1 MFEKLILFLKSK
13 WFMLIIFSISLLIL
27 SFLFYFWGSLIAFN
41 DFYIFSDAFLRIIII
56 AITWV
61 IIFLFFLLKPLMKL
75 LFSLKDEKRL
85 KFKRL
90 KKEAS
95 IFLYRA
101 KRNFFIILKNA
112 KNTFKNLK
120 IKKLPL
126 IIIIGKESAGKSSLI
141 NYSNMEYPL
150 SDSLNS
156 YKKLHQSTNNFALY
170 VSKKG
175 ALLDTEGKYFSQEEL
190 FKPLRSDELPE
201 DDLVKNKEFL
211 IKQNIWQNFL
221 FFLNRKFF
229 YNKLNGVVLVID
241 TQAFLS
247 NTKEYSKNLLHYL
260 GKRINEIEDI
270 LDLKLPIY
278 IVFSKIDLLL
288 GMREYFAIFNETI
301 SNKALGISFL
311 EEINEINLDKDFKEL
326 SSALLYAFM
335 NKNQFIYSL
344 EEKNKIYLFLK
355 QFDNLLALIK
365 DFILQIQSKDTFKN
379 NSYLRGV
386 YFISAYQEN
395 IPRNFLLDAVCE
407 KYDIKKPLA
416 HSMRLVNKQSYF
428 IKSLFED
435 IIFKDY
441 FLSQLTLKNL
451 FKRFSFLF
459 LILALFICSYFLSSY
474 FIETSN
480 KEQQKA
486 NNVLNQINT
495 LLADSDYK
503 HLDILQ
509 KAKLLANLKSILSS
523 YSEFNNKTS
532 FLEYFNLNISYKA
545 FTPILDFYYKLNESI
560 LENTLIKEMENI
572 LQTQNDPKILVE
584 TLYMYRSLFKENAL
598 NKELLK
604 KWIDKNWI
612 FLNKYELSKENFLN
626 RVDTLKK
633 IDLNEFLENKQS
645 INEAFLKLNKINKF
659 QRIYFLLN
667 FLTTNQKEQN
677 YNLKDELGF
686 PLENIFANKSIN
698 VDLSYN
704 KKALIAFLRNIN
716 QSINQAI
723 NIDDWVFDGLNS
735 KKESKNFII
744 LNIIKLYLEQY
755 KEQYKNL
762 LLNLA
767 PQRYT
772 SKEALLDSLNILA
785 SKENPIKALI
795 QIINTNT
802 NLNDALLLSEAY
814 NLGINASEIKT
825 AFMSVSNY
833 FSAYHTLL
841 DNKGLIDNILNTNN
855 TNNINNIMDIISED
869 LNSLINKIS
878 SFTNDD
884 LNTQEKINYIF
895 NKNKEANDVFDVF
908 LTHTK
913 KLPPSLQ
920 RYYSLLASYSYGFLQ
935 DYGFLLLNNAWFNEV
950 YSPFINNIAP
960 FYPFNNNS
968 NDDLSIDAFKEFFGK
983 NGTLNQFYEKYLNNV
998 LIRKKNE
1005 YFIKESFAK
1014 RFAFSKEFLT
1024 FLSKSY
1030 ILSNL
1035 MLDLNDN
1042 VKINFMLKSLDLSS
1056 SFSFIELSYNS
1067 YKIRYDHTL
1076 KTNLQIIGDQF
1087 NTSTIL
1093 SLNAYSFNNTNINYN
1108 KNYKGEWAWYKL
1120 LKEANYIDNNT
1131 YSILFDN
1138 NKDRYFDFMLIS
1150 GASVSDIVKILDDFR
1165 VIKSIRG

>member
-1 MFEKLILFLKSK
+1 MLEKLIFFLKSK
-13 WFMLIIFSISLLIL
+13 WFALTIFLIFLFAL

-41 DFYIFSDAFLRIIII
+41 DFYIFSDAYLRIAII

-61 IIFLFFLLKPLMKL
+61 IIFLFFLLKPLMRL
-75 LFSLKDEKRL
+75 IFSLKDAKRL

-90 KKEAS
+90 RKEAN

-101 KRNFFIILKNA
+101 KRNFFIILKDA

-126 IIIIGKESAGKSSLI
+126 VMIIGKEGAGKSSLI

-170 VSKKG
+170 ISKKG

-201 DDLVKNKEFL
+201 DDLIKNKEFL

-247 NTKEYSKNLLHYL
+247 NSKEYSKNLLRYL
-260 GKRINEIEDI
+260 GKRVDEIEDI
-270 LDLKLPIY
+270 LNLKLPIY

-288 GMREYFAIFNETI
+288 GMKEYFEIFNETI

-311 EEINEINLDKDFKEL
+311 EEINQEKLDKDFKEL
-326 SSALLYAFM
+326 SNALLFAFM
-335 NKNQFIYSL
+335 SKNQFIYSL
-344 EEKNKIYLFLK
+344 EEKTKIYLFLK
-355 QFDNLLALIK
+355 QFDNLFALIK
-365 DFILQIQSKDTFKN
+365 EFILQIQSKNTFKN
-379 NSYLRGV
+379 HSYLRGV

-395 IPRNFLLDAVCE
+395 IPRNFLLDTVCE

-416 HSMRLVNKQSYF
+416 HSTRFINKKSYF

-451 FKRFSFLF
+451 FKKFSFLF
-459 LILALFICSYFLSSY
+459 LVLALFICSYFLSSY
-474 FIETSN
+474 FIEINN

-486 NNVLNQINT
+486 NNVLNQIEN
-495 LLADSDYK
+495 LLKDSDYK

-545 FTPILDFYYKLNESI
+545 FTPILDFYYKLNENI

-572 LQTQNDPKILVE
+572 LQTQNNPKVLVE

-626 RVDTLKK
+626 RIDTLKK

-645 INEAFLKLNKINKF
+645 INEAFLKLGKINKF

-667 FLTTNQKEQN
+667 FLDTKQKDQI

-686 PLENIFANKSIN
+686 SLENIFANKNIN

-704 KKALIAFLRNIN
+704 KKALMAFLKNIN
-716 QSINQAI
+716 QTIDQAI
-723 NIDDWVFDGLNS
+723 SIDAWVFDGLSS

-767 PQRYT
+767 PQRYI
-772 SKEALLDSLNILA
+772 SKEALLDNLNILA

-795 QIINTNT
+795 EIININT
-802 NLNDALLLSEAY
+802 NLNDALLLGQAY
-814 NLGINASEIKT
+814 NLGVNASEIKT
-825 AFMSVSNY
+825 IFMSVSNY

-841 DNKGLIDNILNTNN
+841 DNKSLIDNILNTNN
-855 TNNINNIMDIISED
+855 ANNVSNIMDIINED
-869 LNSLINKIS
+869 LNVLISRIS
-878 SFTNDD
+878 NFTNND

-895 NKNKEANDVFDVF
+895 NQNKEANDIFDVF
-908 LTHTK
+908 STHIK

-920 RYYSLLASYSYGFLQ
+920 RYYSLLISYSYEFMQ
-935 DYGFLLLNNAWFNEV
+935 DYGFLLLDNAWFNEV
-950 YSPFINNIAP
+950 YTPFINNIAP

-983 NGTLNQFYEKYLNNV
+983 SGILNQFYEKYLNNI

-1005 YFIKESFAK
+1005 YFIKETFAK
-1014 RFAFSKEFLT
+1014 RFVFSKEFLT
-1024 FLSKSY
+1024 FLSKSHM
-1030 ILSNL
+1030 LSNL

-1042 VKINFMLKSLDLSS
+1042 IKLNFILKSLDLSS

-1076 KTNLQIIGDQF
+1076 KTNLQIIADQF

-1093 SLNAYSFNNTNINYN
+1093 SLNAYSFNNANINYN

-1120 LKEANYIDNNT
+1120 LKEANYMDNGT

-1138 NKDRYFDFMLIS
+1138 KERYFDFMLIS
-1150 GASVSDIVKILDDFR
+1150 GASVNDIIKILDDFKMIKR
-1165 VIKSIRG
+1165 VKG

>member
-13 WFMLIIFSISLLIL
+13 WFMFIIFSISLLIL

-386 YFISAYQEN
+386 Y
-395 IPRNFLLDAVCE
+395 
-407 KYDIKKPLA
+407 
-416 HSMRLVNKQSYF
+416 
-428 IKSLFED
+428 
-435 IIFKDY
+435 
-441 FLSQLTLKNL
+441 
-451 FKRFSFLF
+451 
-459 LILALFICSYFLSSY
+459 
-474 FIETSN
+474 
-480 KEQQKA
+480 
-486 NNVLNQINT
+486 
-495 LLADSDYK
+495 
-503 HLDILQ
+503 
-509 KAKLLANLKSILSS
+509 
-523 YSEFNNKTS
+523 
-532 FLEYFNLNISYKA
+532 
-545 FTPILDFYYKLNESI
+545 
-560 LENTLIKEMENI
+560 
-572 LQTQNDPKILVE
+572 
-584 TLYMYRSLFKENAL
+584 
-598 NKELLK
+598 
-604 KWIDKNWI
+604 
-612 FLNKYELSKENFLN
+612 
-626 RVDTLKK
+626 
-633 IDLNEFLENKQS
+633 
-645 INEAFLKLNKINKF
+645 
-659 QRIYFLLN
+659 
-667 FLTTNQKEQN
+667 
-677 YNLKDELGF
+677 
-686 PLENIFANKSIN
+686 
-698 VDLSYN
+698 
-704 KKALIAFLRNIN
+704 
-716 QSINQAI
+716 
-723 NIDDWVFDGLNS
+723 
-735 KKESKNFII
+735 
-744 LNIIKLYLEQY
+744 
-755 KEQYKNL
+755 
-762 LLNLA
+762 
-767 PQRYT
+767 
-772 SKEALLDSLNILA
+772 
-785 SKENPIKALI
+785 
-795 QIINTNT
+795 
-802 NLNDALLLSEAY
+802 
-814 NLGINASEIKT
+814 
-825 AFMSVSNY
+825 
-833 FSAYHTLL
+833 
-841 DNKGLIDNILNTNN
+841 
-855 TNNINNIMDIISED
+855 
-869 LNSLINKIS
+869 
-878 SFTNDD
+878 
-884 LNTQEKINYIF
+884 
-895 NKNKEANDVFDVF
+895 
-908 LTHTK
+908 
-913 KLPPSLQ
+913 
-920 RYYSLLASYSYGFLQ
+920 
-935 DYGFLLLNNAWFNEV
+935 
-950 YSPFINNIAP
+950 
-960 FYPFNNNS
+960 
-968 NDDLSIDAFKEFFGK
+968 
-983 NGTLNQFYEKYLNNV
+983 
-998 LIRKKNE
+998 
-1005 YFIKESFAK
+1005 
-1014 RFAFSKEFLT
+1014 
-1024 FLSKSY
+1024 
-1030 ILSNL
+1030 
-1035 MLDLNDN
+1035 
-1042 VKINFMLKSLDLSS
+1042 
-1056 SFSFIELSYNS
+1056 
-1067 YKIRYDHTL
+1067 
-1076 KTNLQIIGDQF
+1076 
-1087 NTSTIL
+1087 
-1093 SLNAYSFNNTNINYN
+1093 
-1108 KNYKGEWAWYKL
+1108 
-1120 LKEANYIDNNT
+1120 
-1131 YSILFDN
+1131 
-1138 NKDRYFDFMLIS
+1138 
-1150 GASVSDIVKILDDFR
+1150 
-1165 VIKSIRG
+1165 